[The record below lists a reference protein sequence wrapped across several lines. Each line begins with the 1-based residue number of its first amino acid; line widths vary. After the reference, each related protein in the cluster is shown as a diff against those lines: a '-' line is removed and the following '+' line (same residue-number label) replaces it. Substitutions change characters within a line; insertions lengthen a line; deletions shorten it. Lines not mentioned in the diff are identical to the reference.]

1 MRMPI
6 FSYFIVVG
14 TALVGLMIWV
24 GNETE
29 PSGSPVK
36 TSQIVGLPKPFK
48 APPDTAQHKLTG
60 VNFAAARAREVPAP
74 KPVKNVESPRKQFIT
89 NKPSNNT
96 PTWNRL
102 AEFPYDRLS
111 IH

>member
-14 TALVGLMIWV
+14 TVLVGLMFWV

-29 PSGSPVK
+29 PGGSPVK
-36 TSQIVGLPKPFK
+36 TSQIVGLPKSSKP
-48 APPDTAQHKLTG
+48 PPDTPQYKLTG
-60 VNFAAARAREVPAP
+60 VNFAAQRARETAPP
-74 KPVKNVESPRKQFIT
+74 KPVKNVESPRKQVVT
-89 NKPSNNT
+89 SRPSNT

-102 AEFPYDRLS
+102 AEYFYDRVS